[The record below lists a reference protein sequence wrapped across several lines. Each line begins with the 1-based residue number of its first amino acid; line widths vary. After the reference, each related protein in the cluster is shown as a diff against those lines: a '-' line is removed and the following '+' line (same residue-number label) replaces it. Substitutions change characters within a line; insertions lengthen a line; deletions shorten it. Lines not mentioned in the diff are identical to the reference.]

1 MKTYKC
7 KLISKMADIQIL
19 LTSLPTWAF
28 PFSHFFI
35 GCFCYFLRSLAEQIK
50 LKALMLISA
59 NQNYLNPPTPQA
71 QILQLSNVG

>member
-19 LTSLPTWAF
+19 LTSLPTWVF

-35 GCFCYFLRSLAEQIK
+35 GCFCYFLQSLAEQIK
-50 LKALMLISA
+50 LKMLISA
-59 NQNYLNPPTPQA
+59 NQNSLNPPTPQA